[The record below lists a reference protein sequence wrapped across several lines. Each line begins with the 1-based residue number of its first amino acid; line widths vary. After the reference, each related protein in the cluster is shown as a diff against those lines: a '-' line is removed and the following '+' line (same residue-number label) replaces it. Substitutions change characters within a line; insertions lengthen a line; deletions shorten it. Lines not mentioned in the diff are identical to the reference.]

1 MPIHQLATY
10 QLWPMI
16 LTLLLILSGNIFAK
30 DSKLEQE
37 IKANERLK
45 TLELV
50 VYEAKGCGAC
60 KKFEQDVSGQ
70 WESDV
75 SMIRTLDFNPAKDKN
90 LAEPIFATPT
100 MVMYENNKEVS
111 RYTGY
116 DGNKKNFWLWYG
128 QQIMTPE
135 QRKIAFENGTE

>member
-1 MPIHQLATY
+1 MQKYKMPIHQLATY
-10 QLWPMI
+10 HFWPMI
-16 LTLLLILSGNIFAK
+16 LASLLILSGNIFAK

-60 KKFEQDVSGQ
+60 KKFEQDVSGL

-75 SMIRTLDFNPAKDKN
+75 SMIRTLDFYPA
-90 LAEPIFATPT
+90 
-100 MVMYENNKEVS
+100 
-111 RYTGY
+111 TG
-116 DGNKKNFWLWYG
+116 KK
-128 QQIMTPE
+128 PC
-135 QRKIAFENGTE
+135 